1 MSRRVVTTILIA
13 AATAVGG
20 TLIARRLG
28 YNLGT
33 NTVVRCRQGHLFTT
47 VWIPGVKLKEIDL
60 VVARVQRCPVG
71 KHWSLVV
78 PVRDVDLT
86 DEEIRFAR
94 EHHDIRIP

>member
-60 VVARVQRCPVG
+60 VVARVQCCPVG

-78 PVRDVDLT
+78 PVRNVNLT
-86 DEEIRFAR
+86 DEEIQFAR